1 MFGSGLPS
9 KPKDTVERFY
19 LLAPAL
25 VLLAVFVIGFL
36 VFSVL
41 SATGRSPQLRGV
53 KHNQLFG
60 PFLGRFLV
68 WMMQPAER
76 LLVGRVSANAVTAMS
91 LLLCALTGIA
101 AATGHLTGAVW
112 MYTVAGILDALDGRL
127 ARLNGQQTS
136 AGALFDSVSDR
147 WGELFALSGYVW
159 FLRDTPWMF
168 AALGVLGASQMVSY
182 TRARAE
188 GLGIELRGGMMQ
200 RAERV
205 VLVAAG
211 TLVAAWYGANPET
224 VGAVVPIIG
233 GVMLV
238 VAIASTG
245 TALNRW
251 LLAYR
256 ELSRRATKP
265 VEIDTTLAPQM
276 SFAVPQKL
284 RDSAE
289 LAPAAPRI

>member
-1 MFGSGLPS
+1 
-9 KPKDTVERFY
+9 VERFY

-25 VLLAVFVIGFL
+25 VLLAVFVIGL
-36 VFSVL
+36 VVFSVL
-41 SATGRSPQLRGV
+41 SATGRLPQLDGV

-60 PFLGRFLV
+60 PYLGRFLV

-76 LLVGRVSANAVTAMS
+76 LLVGRVSANAVTAVS

-127 ARLNGQQTS
+127 ARLNGQQTA

-147 WGELFALSGYVW
+147 WGELFALSGYIW
-159 FLRDTPWMF
+159 YLRETPWMF

-182 TRARAE
+182 TRARAQS
-188 GLGIELRGGMMQ
+188 LGVDLRGGMMQ

-224 VGAVVPIIG
+224 VGAVVPILG

-245 TALNRW
+245 TAISRW
-251 LLAYR
+251 VLAYR

-265 VEIDTTLAPQM
+265 VELETTPAVAASPM

>member
-1 MFGSGLPS
+1 M
-9 KPKDTVERFY
+9 ERFY

-36 VFSVL
+36 VFSLL
-41 SATGRSPQLRGV
+41 SATGHPPLLRGV

-147 WGELFALSGYVW
+147 WGELFALSGYIW

-188 GLGIELRGGMMQ
+188 GLGVELRGGMMQ

-211 TLVAAWYGANPET
+211 TLVAAWYGASPET
-224 VGAVVPIIG
+224 ADAVVPIIG

-265 VEIDTTLAPQM
+265 VEIETTPAPQM
-276 SFAVPQKL
+276 SFTVPQKL

>member
-1 MFGSGLPS
+1 M
-9 KPKDTVERFY
+9 ERFY

-25 VLLAVFVIGFL
+25 VLLAVFASGL
-36 VFSVL
+36 VAFSVL
-41 SATGRSPQLRGV
+41 TVTGRQPQLRGV

-68 WMMQPAER
+68 WMMLPAER
-76 LLVGRVSANAVTAMS
+76 LLVGRVSANAITAVS

-112 MYTVAGILDALDGRL
+112 MYIMAGILDALDGRL
-127 ARLNGQQTS
+127 ARLNGEQTA

-147 WGELFALSGYVW
+147 WGELFALTGYIW
-159 FLRDTPWMF
+159 FLKDSPWMF
-168 AALGVLGASQMVSY
+168 AALGALGASQMVSY

-188 GLGIELRGGMMQ
+188 SLGLDLRGGMMQ

-224 VGAVVPIIG
+224 VGAVVPILG
-233 GVMLV
+233 GVLLV
-238 VAIASTG
+238 CAVASTG

-251 LLAYR
+251 YIAYR
-256 ELSRRATKP
+256 ELARRATKP
-265 VEIDTTLAPQM
+265 VVIEDDSEQAASQQLPAF
-276 SFAVPQKL
+276 SVPKTL

-289 LAPAAPRI
+289 LAPALPRI

>member
-1 MFGSGLPS
+1 
-9 KPKDTVERFY
+9 VERFY

-25 VLLAVFVIGFL
+25 VLLAIFVIGF
-36 VFSVL
+36 VAFSIL
-41 SATGRSPQLRGV
+41 SASGRLPQLRGV
-53 KHNQLFG
+53 KHNELFG
-60 PFLGRFLV
+60 PYLGRFLV
-68 WMMQPAER
+68 WMMTPVER
-76 LLVGRVSANAVTAMS
+76 MLVGRISANAVTAVS
-91 LLLCALTGIA
+91 LLLCALTGVA

-147 WGELFALSGYVW
+147 WGELFAFTGYIW
-159 FLRDTPWMF
+159 FLKDSPWMF
-168 AALGVLGASQMVSY
+168 AALGALGASQMVSY

-188 GLGIELRGGMMQ
+188 SLGLDLRGGMMQ

-224 VGAVVPIIG
+224 VGAVVPILG
-233 GVMLV
+233 GVLLV
-238 VAIASTG
+238 CAVASTG

-251 LLAYR
+251 FVAYR
-256 ELSRRATKP
+256 ELARRAATP
-265 VEIDTTLAPQM
+265 VVIEDTPSPPQIA
-276 SFAVPQKL
+276 FAVPQKL

-289 LAPAAPRI
+289 LTPAVPRI

>member
-1 MFGSGLPS
+1 M
-9 KPKDTVERFY
+9 ERFY

-25 VLLAVFVIGFL
+25 VLLAVFVIGFIA
-36 VFSVL
+36 FSVL
-41 SATGRSPQLRGV
+41 SATGRQPQLRGV

-68 WMMQPAER
+68 WMMSPAER
-76 LLVGRVSANAVTAMS
+76 LLVGRVSANAITALS
-91 LLLCALTGIA
+91 LLLCALTGVA
-101 AATGHLTGAVW
+101 AATNHLTGAAW
-112 MYTVAGILDALDGRL
+112 MFAMAGILDALDGRL
-127 ARLNGQQTS
+127 ARLNGEQTA

-147 WGELFALSGYVW
+147 WGELFALTGYIW
-159 FLRDTPWMF
+159 LLKDSPWMF
-168 AALGVLGASQMVSY
+168 AALGALGASQMVSY

-188 GLGIELRGGMMQ
+188 SLGLDLRGGVMQ

-205 VLVAAG
+205 VLVSAG

-224 VGAVVPIIG
+224 VGVVVPILG

-238 VAIASTG
+238 CAVASTG

-251 LLAYR
+251 VVAYR
-256 ELSRRATKP
+256 ELSRRAATP
-265 VEIDTTLAPQM
+265 VVIEDTPAPQPQM

>member
-1 MFGSGLPS
+1 M
-9 KPKDTVERFY
+9 ERFY

-25 VLLAVFVIGFL
+25 VLLAVFVIGL
-36 VFSVL
+36 VAFSVL
-41 SATGRSPQLRGV
+41 TATGRLSELRGV

-60 PFLGRFLV
+60 PFFGRFLV
-68 WMMQPAER
+68 WMLTPLER
-76 LLVGRVSANAVTAMS
+76 LLVGRVSANAITAIS
-91 LLLCALTGIA
+91 LLLCALTGVA

-127 ARLNGQQTS
+127 ARLNGEQTA

-147 WGELFALSGYVW
+147 WGELFALGGYIV
-159 FLRDTPWMF
+159 FLKDSPWMF
-168 AALGVLGASQMVSY
+168 AALGALGASQMVSY

-188 GLGIELRGGMMQ
+188 SLGLDLRGGMMQ

-224 VGAVVPIIG
+224 VSAVVPILG
-233 GVMLV
+233 GVLLV
-238 VAIASTG
+238 CAVASTG

-251 LLAYR
+251 FVAYR
-256 ELSRRATKP
+256 ELARRAKP
-265 VEIDTTLAPQM
+265 VVIEDTPAQPQIA
-276 SFAVPQKL
+276 FAVPQQL

-289 LAPAAPRI
+289 LTPAVPRI

>member
-1 MFGSGLPS
+1 M
-9 KPKDTVERFY
+9 ERVY

-25 VLLAVFVIGFL
+25 ILLAVFVIGL
-36 VFSVL
+36 AVFSVL
-41 SATGRSPQLRGV
+41 SATGKPLALRGV

-68 WMMQPAER
+68 WMMQPLER
-76 LLVGRVSANAVTAMS
+76 LLVGRVSANAVTALS

-127 ARLNGQQTS
+127 ARLNGQQTN

-147 WGELFALSGYVW
+147 WGELFALTGYIW
-159 FLRDTPWMF
+159 FLRDSPWMF
-168 AALGVLGASQMVSY
+168 AALGTLGASQMVSY

-188 GLGIELRGGMMQ
+188 GLGINLRGGMMQ

-224 VGAVVPIIG
+224 VSAVVPILG
-233 GVMLV
+233 GVLLV
-238 VAIASTG
+238 VAVASTG
-245 TALNRW
+245 TALSRW
-251 LLAYR
+251 VVAYR
-256 ELSRRATKP
+256 ELVRVSKSIE
-265 VEIDTTLAPQM
+265 VEETPASAPQM
-276 SFAVPQKL
+276 SFSVPQKL

-289 LAPAAPRI
+289 LAPAAPRV

>member
-1 MFGSGLPS
+1 V
-9 KPKDTVERFY
+9 DRVY

-25 VLLAVFVIGFL
+25 ILLAVFVVGLIA
-36 VFSVL
+36 FSIL
-41 SATGRSPQLRGV
+41 SATGKQPALRGV
-53 KHNQLFG
+53 KHNELFG

-68 WMMQPAER
+68 WMMQPLER
-76 LLVGRVSANAVTAMS
+76 LLVGRVSANAITAVS

-101 AATGHLTGAVW
+101 AATGHLAGAVW

-127 ARLNGQQTS
+127 ARLNGQQTK

-147 WGELFALSGYVW
+147 WGELFALSGYIW
-159 FLRDTPWMF
+159 FLRDSPWMF
-168 AALGVLGASQMVSY
+168 AALGTLGASQMVSY

-188 GLGIELRGGMMQ
+188 GLGINLRGGIMQ

-224 VGAVVPIIG
+224 VSVVVPILG
-233 GVMLV
+233 GVLLV
-238 VAIASTG
+238 TAVASTG
-245 TALNRW
+245 TALSRW
-251 LLAYR
+251 LIAYR
-256 ELSRRATKP
+256 ELARAAKP
-265 VEIDTTLAPQM
+265 IEVEDTPATPAPQL
-276 SFAVPQKL
+276 SFTVPQKL
-284 RDSAE
+284 RESNE